1 MNKTANQVT
10 GQTRGKQGL
19 MYLLFFVV
27 CIALLLPMG
36 ANAAMPTPVPTP
48 ATVIVTPPPEWSPSQ
63 VFPEGN
69 WPGLN
74 VLWEGSEDPQE
85 VSSALQILFLMS
97 LIALAPS
104 LLLLMT
110 GFTRIIIALSFLRQ
124 AMATQQMPP
133 NQVLIGIALFLTIFI
148 MTPTFRDL
156 NNNALQPYSRGE
168 ITFEVAFEEGMRPI
182 RSFMLAQVASN
193 ERYVQLF
200 FDLSGTEYVPGD
212 PEEGYVFGD
221 GIPNFVLIP
230 AFILGELTW
239 GFIIGFM
246 IYLPFIVIDMVVA
259 SVLMAMGMMMLPPAM
274 ISLPF
279 KIMLFIMSGG
289 WGTYIRNMLL
299 TFRGGG

>member
-1 MNKTANQVT
+1 MARKKTRNNTKKNTNGNAK
-10 GQTRGKQGL
+10 RFI
-19 MYLLFFVV
+19 LLILLALTVAVFFPVS
-27 CIALLLPMG
+27 LS
-36 ANAAMPTPVPTP
+36 AMELGPP
-48 ATVIVTPPPEWSPSQ
+48 AEPTPPPGWSPTDAI
-63 VFPEGN
+63 FPDGRF
-69 WPGLN
+69 PG
-74 VLWEGSEDPQE
+74 VGIVWEGSDDPQE

-110 GFTRIIIALSFLRQ
+110 GFTRIVIALTFMRQ

-133 NQVLIGIALFLTIFI
+133 NQVLVGIALFLTIFI

-156 NNNALQPYSRGE
+156 HENAMGPFSRGE
-168 ITFEVAFEEGMRPI
+168 MSFDVAFEEGMKPI
-182 RSFMLAQVASN
+182 RSFMLSQLERN
-193 ERYVQLF
+193 ERYIVLF
-200 FDLSGTEYVPGD
+200 MDLSGTEYVEGD
-212 PEEGYVFGD
+212 PEEGYTFGD
-221 GIPNFVLIP
+221 GIPNYVLIP

-279 KIMLFIMSGG
+279 KIMLFLLAGG
-289 WGTYIRNMLL
+289 WGTYIRGVLH
-299 TFRGGG
+299 TFAGGG